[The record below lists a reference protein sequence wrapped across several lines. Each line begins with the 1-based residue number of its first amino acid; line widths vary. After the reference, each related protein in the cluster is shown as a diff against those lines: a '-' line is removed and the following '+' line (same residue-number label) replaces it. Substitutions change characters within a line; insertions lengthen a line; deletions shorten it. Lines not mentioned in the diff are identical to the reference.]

1 MMAST
6 QAAAA
11 VLLVEDDDAARV
23 AVATSLTSRG
33 YRVRSVETGEDALRE
48 WEFGRPDIV
57 LLDLG
62 LPDMDGLL
70 VLRRIR
76 RDASTPVVILSA
88 REQERQKV
96 EALDAGADDYLTK
109 PFGTA
114 ELHARI
120 RAALRRA
127 GGAPRAPDGVIRIGS
142 LELDPVARRTTVDGQ
157 ELSLTPREYE
167 LLKALLSHAG
177 RVVTRGRLLRAVWGL
192 EYAEESHYLHV
203 HVSHIRRKIAA
214 LDPGGRLAHLIDAEP
229 GVGYRVTEPDSNS

>member
-1 MMAST
+1 MTTSS
-6 QAAAA
+6 QPAAT

-23 AVATSLTSRG
+23 AVAKSLTSHG
-33 YRVRSVETGEDALRE
+33 YHVRSADTGEAAMRE
-48 WEFGRPDIV
+48 WTLGRPDIV

-62 LPDMDGLL
+62 LPDLDGLS

-127 GGAPRAPDGVIRIGS
+127 GGAPLESDGVIRAGA
-142 LELDPVARRTTVDGQ
+142 LELDAVGRRVTVGGE
-157 ELSLTPREYE
+157 ELRLTPREYE
-167 LLKALLSHAG
+167 LLKTLLAHAG

-192 EYAEESHYLHV
+192 EYAQESHYLHV
-203 HVSHIRRKIAA
+203 YVSQIRRKIAA
-214 LDPGGRLAHLIDAEP
+214 LDPDGRLSHLIEAEP
-229 GVGYRVTEPDSNS
+229 GVGYRVTDPDSIS